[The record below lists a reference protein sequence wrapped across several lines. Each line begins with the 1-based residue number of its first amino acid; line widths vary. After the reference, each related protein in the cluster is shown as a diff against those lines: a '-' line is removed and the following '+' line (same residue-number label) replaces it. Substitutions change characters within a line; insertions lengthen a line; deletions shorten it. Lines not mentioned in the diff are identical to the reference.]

1 MNHVTAAPYL
11 IQADRSTEQMNR
23 ADLMVRPLDMIFV
36 QYHLNAF
43 TSEGCSEGCSVCVSD
58 SITGLSR
65 ASVVASFPAS
75 PAFSSAAQTK
85 HIQVNV
91 IVTFL

>member
-1 MNHVTAAPYL
+1 MTAAPHL

-23 ADLMVRPLDMIFV
+23 AVRPLDMIFV

-43 TSEGCSEGCSVCVSD
+43 TSEGCSVCVCVCVSG
-58 SITGLSR
+58 SITGLSH

-75 PAFSSAAQTK
+75 PASSSAEQTK
-85 HIQVNV
+85 HTVRNMSLQ
-91 IVTFL
+91 L